1 MNDLNIFIF
10 IALLTSAFSLFTI
23 VFSIYAKPFRKATR
37 AFIFLSVA
45 IFLNSVF
52 LILTLSGDN
61 LLESARWDYFLEII
75 ALFSPV
81 LFFDFINS
89 FLDNRLS
96 EIKTVYKLSY
106 LIIPAGI
113 SIYLLVNECIE
124 VKKFSFGYMPV
135 YEEQVLIGIFYFV
148 PVYLLITSMILKK
161 IFMNRRKKRYNK
173 IYIIMAAGFLI
184 FIFINIIYSPLGL
197 AGIIE
202 TIPISSFLNLILYIF
217 VISGILGS
225 KYNIQNTTFRK
236 IFENVDDIIMITDN
250 NGKIVDFNRCPGRE
264 SHSKSGD
271 IPDKMDDMCI
281 KENLVEYSKKPEI
294 INNFLKKL
302 ESSSNKKFRT
312 DLQLTINGKEKIYD
326 SSISIITDKN
336 GSALGKLTI
345 LRDVTSNR
353 FYQGELEKK
362 SWVDY
367 LTGAYNTRYIFERLE
382 GEIKKYKRYK
392 EPFCVFLMDIDNF
405 KKYNDRFGH
414 IKGDELLKDIV
425 NLFQNNVR
433 EHIDV
438 VGRYGGDEFIII
450 LSRIGL
456 DKARDMAARILE
468 QLNRKSIEIISLSIG
483 ICEYDGNYDVD
494 KLLRKADSLMYKAK
508 KSGGNQIACN

>member
-1 MNDLNIFIF
+1 MNNLNIFIL

-23 VFSIYAKPFRKATR
+23 VFSIYAKPFGQATR

-61 LLESARWDYFLEII
+61 PLESTRWDYFLEI
-75 ALFSPV
+75 ATLFFPV

-96 EIKTVYKLSY
+96 KIKTVYKLSY

-113 SIYLLVNECIE
+113 SIYLVLNECVE
-124 VKKFSFGYMPV
+124 VKNFSFGYMPF

-161 IFMNRRKKRYNK
+161 IFLNRREGRYNK
-173 IYIIMAAGFLI
+173 IYIIMAGGFLT
-184 FIFINIIYSPLGL
+184 FIFINIIYRPLGL

-202 TIPISSFLNLILYIF
+202 TIPISSILNLILYLFI
-217 VISGILGS
+217 ISGVLGS
-225 KYNIQNTTFRK
+225 RYNIQNATFRK

-250 NGKIVDFNRCPGRE
+250 SGRVVNFNRCPGGE
-264 SHSKSGD
+264 PGLKADDIHSRID
-271 IPDKMDDMCI
+271 ERCI
-281 KENLVEYSKKPEI
+281 RENLVKYSKKPEI

-302 ESSSNKKFRT
+302 ESSSNRKFRT
-312 DLQLTINGKEKIYD
+312 DLQFIINGKEKIYN
-326 SSISIITDKN
+326 SSISMIADKS
-336 GSALGKLTI
+336 GGALGKLTI
-345 LRDVTSNR
+345 LRDVTSDR
-353 FYQGELEKK
+353 FYQRELEKK

-367 LTGAYNTRYIFERLE
+367 LTGAYNTRYIFEKLE
-382 GEIKKYKRYK
+382 GEIKKNKRYK
-392 EPFCVFLMDIDNF
+392 EPFCVFLTDIDNF
-405 KKYNDRFGH
+405 KKYNDTFGH

-425 NLFQNNVR
+425 NLFQKNVR

-450 LSRIGL
+450 LSRISL
-456 DKARDMAARILE
+456 DKARDMAGRILE

-483 ICEYDGNYDVD
+483 VCEYDGKSNAD

-508 KSGGNQIACN
+508 KSGGNQIAWK